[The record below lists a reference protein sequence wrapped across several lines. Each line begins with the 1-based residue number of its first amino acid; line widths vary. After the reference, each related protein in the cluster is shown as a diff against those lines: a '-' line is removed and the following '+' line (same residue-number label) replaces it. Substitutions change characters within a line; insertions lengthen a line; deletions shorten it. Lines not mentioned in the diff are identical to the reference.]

1 MKDLKTAFKKLLYPR
16 WWVMILLTLISAAAL
31 VYIFVKGYD
40 THPVSYVIYVLS
52 AYTLTVVCIFFARVL
67 PQKYRAA
74 KQIVY
79 GHPIGGRFM
88 TDPGFKTHVTLYCSL
103 AINML
108 YAAANMFSG
117 IFYRSVWSVT
127 LSVYYIILAV
137 MRFLLVR
144 FVDRVG
150 IGRDRVRELKSYRM
164 CGLIL
169 LTLNIVLAGVVILVI
184 RKNQRFEY
192 AGVLIFVMAAYTFYI
207 TIAAVIDLVKYR
219 KYNSPVMSAAKVINF
234 AAALVSMLSLE
245 TAMLSRFG
253 SEDSSPYF
261 DRIMIGATGAGV
273 FVIIVTVSVYMTIR
287 STKEIKRLKNAVL
300 QQDKQGA

>member
-1 MKDLKTAFKKLLYPR
+1 MKELKNTVKWLIYPR
-16 WWVMILLTLISAAAL
+16 GWVMLILTVISTAAL
-31 VYIFVKGYD
+31 IFIFVGGYD
-40 THPVSYVIYVLS
+40 SHPAAYAAYILS
-52 AYTLTVVCIFFARVL
+52 AYTLTVDCIFFARVL
-67 PQKYRAA
+67 PQKYRTA

-79 GHPIGGRFM
+79 DHPLGGRFM

-103 AINML
+103 GINLL
-108 YAAANMFSG
+108 YAATNMFSG

-144 FVDRVG
+144 FVNRVG
-150 IGRDRVRELKSYRM
+150 IGKDRIRELKSYRI

-207 TIAAVIDLVKYR
+207 TITAVVNLVKYR
-219 KYNSPVMSAAKVINF
+219 KYDSPVMSAAKVISF
-234 AAALVSMLSLE
+234 AAALVSILSLE

-273 FVIIVTVSVYMTIR
+273 CVIIVSVSVYMTVR
-287 STKEIKRLKNAVL
+287 STKQIKRLKSS
-300 QQDKQGA
+300 DKQGA

>member
-1 MKDLKTAFKKLLYPR
+1 MKDLKTKLKGLLYPR
-16 WWVMILLTLISAAAL
+16 GWVMILLTVISTAAL

-40 THPVSYVIYVLS
+40 THPVSCAFYVVS
-52 AYTLTVVCIFFARVL
+52 AYTLTVVCIFFAKVL
-67 PQKYRAA
+67 PRKYRSV
-74 KQIVY
+74 KQKVSD
-79 GHPIGGRFM
+79 HPIGGRFL

-117 IFYRSVWSVT
+117 IWYRSVWSIT

-150 IGRDRVRELKSYRM
+150 IGRDKVQELKSYRV

-169 LTLNIVLAGVVILVI
+169 LTLNIVLAGVILLVI
-184 RKNQRFEY
+184 KKNQSFEY
-192 AGVLIFVMAAYTFYI
+192 AGMLIFIMAAYTFYI
-207 TIAAVIDLVKYR
+207 TIAAVINLVKYR

-234 AAALVSMLSLE
+234 AAALVSVLSLE

-253 SEDSSPYF
+253 SEDKSPNF

-287 STKEIKRLKNAVL
+287 STKEIKRLKASAT
-300 QQDKQGA
+300 Q

>member
-1 MKDLKTAFKKLLYPR
+1 
-16 WWVMILLTLISAAAL
+16 MILLTVISTAAL

-40 THPVSYVIYVLS
+40 THPVSCAFYVLS
-52 AYTLTVVCIFFARVL
+52 AYTLTVVCIFFGKVL
-67 PQKYRAA
+67 PRKYRAA

-79 GHPIGGRFM
+79 GHPLGGRFM
-88 TDPGFKTHVTLYCSL
+88 TELGFKIHVTLYCSL
-103 AINML
+103 GINLL
-108 YAAANMFSG
+108 YAATNMFSG
-117 IFYRSVWSVT
+117 IFYRSVWSVM

-150 IGRDRVRELKSYRM
+150 IGRDRVQELKSYRL

-184 RKNQRFEY
+184 RKDQSFEY

-207 TIAAVIDLVKYR
+207 TIAAVVNIVKYR
-219 KYNSPVMSAAKVINF
+219 KYDSPVMSAAKVINF

-253 SEDSSPYF
+253 SEDRSPYF
-261 DRIMIGATGAGV
+261 DRIMTGATGAAV
-273 FVIIVTVSVYMTIR
+273 CVIIVSVSVYMTVR
-287 STKEIKRLKNAVL
+287 STKEIKRLKTAET
-300 QQDKQGA
+300 QQFQ